1 MLTAI
6 KHIPSEEATA
16 ALAAGVADV
25 LCAGDVLALEGDLG
39 AGKTTFVRA
48 LARALGA
55 DERLVSSPTFVMVN
69 QYPVTRPDGAPA
81 RLVHVDAYR
90 LHGPDDLDALGWDT
104 FYDSSAGHARA
115 GHILAVEWPG
125 RIATALAGP
134 AGTSPDHLATLRFAP
149 TGEDSREV
157 TLELPDSWQA
167 RPRVAPL
174 IEREATRCRTTG
186 RWVSPT
192 AASYPFADEKARLAD
207 LNRWFT
213 GSYGTSR
220 PLTAQ
225 DLDDPAGP
233 DAPGAPGR
241 R

>member
-1 MLTAI
+1 MPGAT

-25 LCAGDVLALEGDLG
+25 LREGDALALEGDLG

-48 LARALGA
+48 LARALDA

-69 QYPVTRPDGAPA
+69 QYPVTLRDGAPA

-90 LHGPDDLDALGWDT
+90 LHGPEDLDALGWDT
-104 FYDSSAGHARA
+104 FYDAGLRRARA
-115 GHILAVEWPG
+115 GHVLAVEWPG
-125 RIATALAGP
+125 RIAGALAGP
-134 AGTSPDHLATLRFAP
+134 GGAAPDHLATLRFTPA
-149 TGEDSREV
+149 GEDSREV
-157 TLELPDSWQA
+157 SLELPESWRA
-167 RPRVAPL
+167 RPLVAQL
-174 IEREATRCRTTG
+174 IEREVTRCRTTG

-225 DLDDPAGP
+225 DLDEPEGP
-233 DAPGAPGR
+233 GGR
-241 R
+241 

>member
-1 MLTAI
+1 MSRVT
-6 KHIPSEEATA
+6 KHCSTEEATA

-25 LCAGDVLALEGDLG
+25 LRAGDAVALEGDLG

-69 QYPVTRPDGAPA
+69 QYPVTLRGGAA
-81 RLVHVDAYR
+81 AQLVHVDAYR

-104 FYDSSAGHARA
+104 FYDASAGHARA
-115 GHILAVEWPG
+115 GHVLAVEWPG
-125 RIATALAGP
+125 RIAAALAAP
-134 AGTSPDHLATLRFAP
+134 AGAANLHHATLRFTP
-149 TGEDSREV
+149 TGEGSREIV
-157 TLELPDSWQA
+157 LELPEAWA
-167 RPRVAPL
+167 GRPGVRDL
-174 IEREATRCRTTG
+174 IERDPTRCRVTG

-192 AASYPFADEKARLAD
+192 AASYPFADDRARLAD

-225 DLDDPAGP
+225 DLDDSGGP
-233 DAPGAPGR
+233 EEPGGA
-241 R
+241 